1 MYTDAVDCLS
11 ELPSEVSVAGKL
23 RRLSSVLAL
32 LVAATKGRLK
42 PDDGLSAD
50 DLVPLLTLVLVTARV
65 DDLDFEGFVLD
76 EMLNDAVVAGKE
88 SYCACTLQVALG
100 FLREV
105 KVDD

>member
-1 MYTDAVDCLS
+1 MYTEAVDCLS
-11 ELPSEVSVAGKL
+11 ELPAEVSVAGKL

-88 SYCACTLQVALG
+88 SYAACTLQVALG

-105 KVDD
+105 RVHD